1 MSALF
6 NNEINKS
13 DNPFYDAPEPRA
25 FYHPTLSKHLTK
37 KTKAI
42 SLSPERVK
50 SHLKSTDDVQ
60 HRRVKE
66 LSPGEKGFLSGSNT
80 MLAKELPTHDTPS
93 PGPADT
99 SSKFDESWPAS
110 ERPSTTESPGD
121 AQNVSSSSA
130 ATSHAPVSGVSPS
143 PHDVIGTQEH
153 TSTRESDSTLARFI
167 DRFRYGAPQS
177 REERARLSATGS
189 KDFWWLLSS
198 SSSPPLP
205 SHQPSSS
212 MSSQAPTKTTPIRGT
227 RLSQGVK
234 GIERSQRGAGGGGRG
249 ASRIP
254 SWSGVS
260 KSGVSSLSSGR
271 RVSGVSTLSSSSS
284 SSMKMP
290 SPVTDKETDEIQRRA
305 EKLLELSDRTILS
318 EPAVSSDGIG
328 SFSTSSPITDDT
340 TPSRDS
346 DMYTSGYRDKENIPR
361 PPLFPANLNST
372 QRPQRPEEDIL
383 QQWRMRRRMEQ
394 AKEGALNRVL
404 GQMSGRPLRPTQVDN
419 VSGGKDRDE
428 GGSRLEDFRRR
439 LQQQKLLTEARVA
452 SNVQQGPAKAATT
465 THTGTDPIP
474 QSIATQTRRAGS
486 SCTQTGSGSHFYDQA
501 SRLEQE
507 RTSRSDTV
515 REGEEECPQPYPVAS
530 PNVQAAE
537 SRGGYDP
544 MSVPNVVPHLHMS
557 CDILPCGERG
567 PHVHTDRDVKE
578 RVDNVGRGKLDL
590 DHTESQH
597 KYPYGHD
604 RYRRVRRDNAS
615 TDLQHKQATFPNEK
629 DQRILHLPQNTH
641 HQEKQPKN
649 WSETWTD
656 EAECSLHSS
665 GGHDGT
671 SHYDGPSKGPR
682 TSPSDYVQ
690 AMASGE
696 SSHDQSRLLD
706 AGQQSAVDDTR
717 TVDHHEA
724 FPSRTRTPTDSC
736 RTVKSAQDEA
746 QIMDTRQPSA
756 SEVTRTSDQTSA
768 TRTRTLQGLQ
778 EDIIHDTSLGEIQ
791 ERHITKQ
798 QQRPDDEDDEDGAKR
813 RLQFGSSSPINS
825 AIGQVISDRM
835 FSSPKGQRSIPSSQR
850 STPSSIRSFALSQDT
865 LMFTPPVE
873 RKASSQER
881 ISKDILPE
889 PPDPEPPE
897 SAGSSDSEEFKDDEM
912 LQVLRKQREECIRKL
927 NHLDSLLSHTSKH

>member
-6 NNEINKS
+6 NNEKNKS

-25 FYHPTLSKHLTK
+25 FYHPTLTKHLTK
-37 KTKAI
+37 KTRAI

-50 SHLKSTDDVQ
+50 SHLKSSDDVQ

-110 ERPSTTESPGD
+110 ERPSTIESPAD

-130 ATSHAPVSGVSPS
+130 ATSHAPVSGVSLS

-153 TSTRESDSTLARFI
+153 ISTHESDSTLARFI
-167 DRFRYGAPQS
+167 DRFRYGAPKS

-189 KDFWWLLSS
+189 KDFWWLSSS

-205 SHQPSSS
+205 SQQPSSSS

-227 RLSQGVK
+227 RLSRGVK
-234 GIERSQRGAGGGGRG
+234 GLEGSHRGGAGGGRG
-249 ASRIP
+249 VSRIP

-318 EPAVSSDGIG
+318 EPPVSSDGIG

-340 TPSRDS
+340 PPSRDS
-346 DMYTSGYRDKENIPR
+346 DVYSSRYRDKENIPR
-361 PPLFPANLNST
+361 PPLFPANLNYT

-394 AKEGALNRVL
+394 AKEGALHRVL
-404 GQMSGRPLRPTQVDN
+404 GQMSERPLRPTQVDN
-419 VSGGKDRDE
+419 VRKRDITE
-428 GGSRLEDFRRR
+428 GGSRLENFRRR

-452 SNVQQGPAKAATT
+452 SNIQQGPTKAATT
-465 THTGTDPIP
+465 THSGTDPIP
-474 QSIATQTRRAGS
+474 QSIATQTGRAGS
-486 SCTQTGSGSHFYDQA
+486 SCIQTGSGSHLYDQA
-501 SRLEQE
+501 SHLQQE
-507 RTSRSDTV
+507 RTLRSDTLRV
-515 REGEEECPQPYPVAS
+515 GEEECHQPYPVAS

-537 SRGGYDP
+537 SRWGHDP

-567 PHVHTDRDVKE
+567 PHVHTERDVKD
-578 RVDNVGRGKLDL
+578 RVDNVGHGRSDL
-590 DHTESQH
+590 AHTESQH
-597 KYPYGHD
+597 KHPYGHD
-604 RYRRVRRDNAS
+604 HYRRVARNNAS
-615 TDLQHKQATFPNEK
+615 IDLPHKQATFPNEK

-641 HQEKQPKN
+641 HQERRPPN

-656 EAECSLHSS
+656 EDECSLHSS
-665 GGHDGT
+665 GGHDRT

-682 TSPSDYVQ
+682 NSSSDYIQ
-690 AMASGE
+690 EMASGE
-696 SSHDQSRLLD
+696 SPHDPSRLLD

-717 TVDHHEA
+717 TVDHHQA
-724 FPSRTRTPTDSC
+724 LPSGTRTPADSC
-736 RTVKSAQDEA
+736 STVKSAQDEA
-746 QIMDTRQPSA
+746 LTIDTRQPSA
-756 SEVTRTSDQTSA
+756 SEVTRSSDQTSG
-768 TRTRTLQGLQ
+768 TRTRTLQGVQ
-778 EDIIHDTSLGEIQ
+778 EDTIHDTSSGEMQ

-798 QQRPDDEDDEDGAKR
+798 QQRPDDGEDADGAKR
-813 RLQFGSSSPINS
+813 QLQFGSSSPINS
-825 AIGQVISDRM
+825 AIGQVISDRI
-835 FSSPKGQRSIPSSQR
+835 FSSPKGQR
-850 STPSSIRSFALSQDT
+850 STPSSIRSPALSQDT

-873 RKASSQER
+873 SKASSQER
-881 ISKDILPE
+881 ISKGILPE

-897 SAGSSDSEEFKDDEM
+897 SVGSSDSEDFKDDEM

-927 NHLDSLLSHTSKH
+927 NHLDSLLSHTSI